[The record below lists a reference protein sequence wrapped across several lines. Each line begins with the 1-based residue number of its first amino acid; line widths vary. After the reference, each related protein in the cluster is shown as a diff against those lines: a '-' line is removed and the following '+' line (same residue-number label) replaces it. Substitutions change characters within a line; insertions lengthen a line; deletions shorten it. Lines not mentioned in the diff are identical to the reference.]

1 MEYPLLSDIPRSKLW
16 VSFLFSEC
24 RYKKKKFRLSILVGY
39 GYVSLNWCYSV
50 KFIYVC
56 HLPETSLSLGIP
68 TKVCRVFMKKFWK
81 NIENFC
87 SIVLCF
93 MIFFLMLQSQLTSVY
108 LLDMLSSH
116 FYIKVNEEMI
126 FLNDCFQ
133 ISRFKQVWGWLT
145 PSITSFIG
153 YQGSQQIV
161 MWWMDG
167 SQRIIDP
174 LYEGKQIFY
183 SNKVWLEKG
192 KIPATLLP
200 LWETLWPASNKIDVM
215 KFKQSIMTWYM
226 NFLALSYP
234 LQYAK

>member
-1 MEYPLLSDIPRSKLW
+1 
-16 VSFLFSEC
+16 
-24 RYKKKKFRLSILVGY
+24 
-39 GYVSLNWCYSV
+39 
-50 KFIYVC
+50 
-56 HLPETSLSLGIP
+56 
-68 TKVCRVFMKKFWK
+68 MKKFWK
-81 NIENFC
+81 NIVDFC

-93 MIFFLMLQSQLTSVY
+93 IIFFLMLQSQLTSVY
-108 LLDMLSSH
+108 LLDMLFSH
-116 FYIKVNEEMI
+116 FYVKVNEEMI

-153 YQGSQQIV
+153 YEGSQHIV
-161 MWWMDG
+161 MWWVDG

-183 SNKVWLEKG
+183 SHKVWLEKG

-234 LQYAK
+234 LQYAKRLVT